1 MKPGEQLSLLEH
13 ADLLGRYRYLE
24 LRLFGLCGKRCV
36 ELEGAARRW
45 CSGAAR
51 AHAWRARC
59 LEELAPISVGLPDV
73 ASGTVPAGPAQQAAL
88 EQLEAAEPAAFLSAL
103 VNPWYPAMERAY
115 QERLARCH
123 RAADAPLRR
132 VLQRVVADLDAVRS
146 EGVELAG
153 GAEVGTFGHGI
164 ETLLSDAGGP
174 FGPLTRSDTSGAGAQ
189 PLP

>member
-24 LRLFGLCGKRCV
+24 LRLFELCGKRCV
-36 ELEGAARRW
+36 ELEGSARRW
-45 CSGAAR
+45 ASGAAR

-73 ASGTVPAGPAQQAAL
+73 SSTTAPAGPAQQTAL
-88 EQLEAAEPAAFLSAL
+88 ERLEAAEPAVFLSAL
-103 VNPWYPAMERAY
+103 VNPWYLAMERAY
-115 QERLARCH
+115 RERLARCH

-132 VLQRVVADLDAVRS
+132 VLQRVLADLGAVRD
-146 EGVELAG
+146 EGLELARSV
-153 GAEVGTFGHGI
+153 EVGTFGHDL
-164 ETLLSDAGGP
+164 ESLFAESGGP
-174 FGPLTRSDTSGAGAQ
+174 FGPLTRSDASRVGAQ